1 MVADTVSLATDRDF
15 IVVIM
20 GWLRKRRT
28 GLIILLSPVQKFER
42 IHYLITI
49 LSLAKLLILQLLYE
63 RT

>member
-1 MVADTVSLATDRDF
+1 MVADAVSLATDRDF

-28 GLIILLSPVQKFER
+28 GFVCLLSHVQKFER
-42 IHYLITI
+42 IRYLITI